1 MSWWWWGTCYQSNVQ
16 RHPCAYTHW
25 HLHRVGDGGVTFELG
40 GGLLRN
46 VFPIFC
52 FPSASADRTSV
63 WAAARWSQRQQTQ
76 HFAKLSSF
84 YLPSSFFSLSPS
96 MHFYCSLS
104 PLTQEHFFLFFIP
117 SPFFSFISSLS
128 LVPPLLLARLSHFSL
143 PHFLCALQWF
153 FRFFPIYD
161 LPLSPRLCPS
171 KPSNS
176 FTTPLPAVAAHG
188 S

>member
-1 MSWWWWGTCYQSNVQ
+1 M
-16 RHPCAYTHW
+16 
-25 HLHRVGDGGVTFELG
+25 
-40 GGLLRN
+40 
-46 VFPIFC
+46 C
-52 FPSASADRTSV
+52 FPSSV
-63 WAAARWSQRQQTQ
+63 SHQPRQTGPLSGQPLAGARDN
-76 HFAKLSSF
+76 KLSTSPNF
-84 YLPSSFFSLSPS
+84 HPSIFHPPFSLFLLACIFIAPFPPS
-96 MHFYCSLS
+96 RKNI
-104 PLTQEHFFLFFIP
+104 FFLFFIP

>member
-1 MSWWWWGTCYQSNVQ
+1 M
-16 RHPCAYTHW
+16 
-25 HLHRVGDGGVTFELG
+25 
-40 GGLLRN
+40 
-46 VFPIFC
+46 FPIFC
-52 FPSASADRTSV
+52 FPSPSADRTSV

-84 YLPSSFFSLSPS
+84 YPPSSSSVFLLACVFIAP
-96 MHFYCSLS
+96 F
-104 PLTQEHFFLFFIP
+104 PLTQELFFFYILYP
-117 SPFFSFISSLS
+117 FPFFSFVSSLS
-128 LVPPLLLARLSHFSL
+128 LVPPLLLARLSDFSL

-171 KPSNS
+171 KPYNS
-176 FTTPLPAVAAHG
+176 FTTSLPAVGAHG